1 MLSSFFPMKK
11 ISKVE
16 ATKQIKEFFENLSDK
31 TPKDVKKI
39 KRLAMQHRIPLKER
53 RKLFCKVCYNPY
65 HHPSI
70 RIKKD
75 VLRMI
80 CDSCENVSRWKVK

>member
-1 MLSSFFPMKK
+1 MKK
-11 ISKVE
+11 ISKTE
-16 ATKQIKEFFENLSDK
+16 AIKKIEEFFENLSDK

-39 KRLAMQHRIPLKER
+39 KRLAMRHKIPLKER
-53 RKLFCKVCYNPY
+53 RKLFCRVCHTPY
-65 HHPSI
+65 DHPSI
-70 RIKKD
+70 RIKNE